1 MEQASAS
8 SSAKP
13 LLLHPVTPTPIPPS
27 RAHIATPSQ
36 SQTKKHLLFK
46 DDTPLQSLTANTSA
60 EPPIVIPLLDP
71 SASTMPKEDDQ
82 PNTSAE
88 PPDVIPL
95 LDPNASTMPKEDHQP
110 KKRRC
115 P

>member
-13 LLLHPVTPTPIPPS
+13 LLLDPITPTPIPPS
-27 RAHIATPSQ
+27 KAHVATPSQ
-36 SQTKKHLLFK
+36 SQTKKHLLFE
-46 DDTPLQSLTANTSA
+46 DDTPLQSLATNTSA
-60 EPPIVIPLLDP
+60 EPPDVIPLLDL

-88 PPDVIPL
+88 TPDVIPL
-95 LDPNASTMPKEDHQP
+95 LDPSA
-110 KKRRC
+110 
-115 P
+115 